1 MVGARCS
8 MGLIEQVKELF
19 GTTDLYQALEVNKT
33 AKDGELRR
41 AYHKLSLK
49 VHPDRVG
56 AVEKKEATQKFQVLG
71 KLYGILTDKEK
82 RTLYDEQGIVDDED
96 EIITQDRNW
105 EEYWRLLFHKITVD
119 DIKAYEKHYKG
130 SEQELDDLRSAYLE
144 FEGDMDKILD
154 SVLCSTID
162 DEPRFHDLIVSW
174 IKSREVPNF
183 PAFEA
188 ETTKKRQKRKRA
200 FEKEAREAAETKSEL
215 GISDESSLTALIQAR
230 QQSRAKEAESFLD
243 SLETKYAP
251 KSKKPKGEP
260 SQPKAKARRKTK
272 R

>member
-1 MVGARCS
+1 
-8 MGLIEQVKELF
+8 MGLIEQVKDLF
-19 GTTDLYQALEVNKT
+19 GTSDLYQTLGVNKT

-49 VHPDRVG
+49 VHPDRVDSS
-56 AVEKKEATQKFQVLG
+56 EKDEATKKFQVLG

-82 RTLYDEQGIVDDED
+82 RALYDEQGIVDDED
-96 EIITQDRNW
+96 DIIAQDRNW
-105 EEYWRLLFHKITVD
+105 EEYWRLLFNKITVD

-130 SEQELDDLRSAYLE
+130 SEQELEDLRSAYLE

-154 SVLCSTID
+154 TVLCSTID
-162 DEPRFHDLIVSW
+162 DEPRFHDLIAGW
-174 IKSREVPNF
+174 IKSKEVPKF

-188 ETTKKRQKRKRA
+188 ETTKTRQKRKRA
-200 FEKEAREAAETKSEL
+200 YEKEAREAAEAKSEL
-215 GISDESSLTALIQAR
+215 NVSNDASLTALIQAR

-243 SLETKYAP
+243 SLEKKYAP
-251 KSKKPKGEP
+251 KTKKLKGDNGA
-260 SQPKAKARRKTK
+260 SQSKAKARRKTK

>member
-1 MVGARCS
+1 

-19 GTTDLYQALEVNKT
+19 GTADLYQALEVNKV

-49 VHPDRVG
+49 VHPDRVD
-56 AVEKKEATQKFQVLG
+56 ASEKEEATKKFQVLG
-71 KLYGILTDKEK
+71 KLYGILTDQEK
-82 RTLYDEQGIVDDED
+82 RALYDQQGIVDDD
-96 EIITQDRNW
+96 DDITQDRNW

-119 DIKAYEKHYKG
+119 DIKAYEKHYKD

-154 SVLCSTID
+154 TVLCSTID
-162 DEPRFHDLIVSW
+162 DEPRFHDMIAGW
-174 IKSREVPNF
+174 IKSKEVPKF

-188 ETTKKRQKRKRA
+188 ETSKKRQKRKRA
-200 FEKEAREAAETKSEL
+200 YEKEAREAAETKSKLE
-215 GISDESSLTALIQAR
+215 ISDDSGLTALIQAR

-243 SLETKYAP
+243 SLEKKYAP
-251 KSKKPKGEP
+251 KSKKPRGEP
-260 SQPKAKARRKTK
+260 SQPKVTARRKAK